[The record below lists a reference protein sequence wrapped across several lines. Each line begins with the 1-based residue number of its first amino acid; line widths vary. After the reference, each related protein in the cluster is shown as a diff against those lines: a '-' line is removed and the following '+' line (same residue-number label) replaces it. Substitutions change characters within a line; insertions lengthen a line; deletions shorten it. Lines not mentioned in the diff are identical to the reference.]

1 MNKLLYAFVAA
12 LLASTFPDTS
22 AQALNARSWV
32 SSTGTGSTCTRAL
45 PCAAFATA
53 HDATIAGGT
62 IHCVDGN
69 DYTVGGTSFL
79 ITKSLTIDCAGTQ
92 AIHGGQNNIDVN
104 GAGIVVHLRNLLI
117 DGGNG
122 GSVGVKFINGNAL
135 YIENCTISGWFTG
148 IQFAPPSG
156 VTAKLVVLDSTI
168 VDNGNGVVGSGGI
181 FIQPTGSGVARVS
194 IDRTKIVGNTYG
206 IYADG
211 TLGSGLVTALIKD
224 SYIANS
230 TVNGVSLVTTASA
243 AQISITMD
251 HSASVGNG
259 GDGILSQGSK
269 AFAVLTES
277 TVIGNFGTGLHSV
290 SGGNIYS
297 YRNNAT
303 TGNVT
308 EGGPNNFFSL
318 N

>member
-1 MNKLLYAFVAA
+1 M
-12 LLASTFPDTS
+12 
-22 AQALNARSWV
+22 
-32 SSTGTGSTCTRAL
+32 
-45 PCAAFATA
+45 
-53 HDATIAGGT
+53 
-62 IHCVDGN
+62 
-69 DYTVGGTSFL
+69 
-79 ITKSLTIDCAGTQ
+79 
-92 AIHGGQNNIDVN
+92 
-104 GAGIVVHLRNLLI
+104 
-117 DGGNG
+117 
-122 GSVGVKFINGNAL
+122 
-135 YIENCTISGWFTG
+135 YIENCTISGWSTG
-148 IQFAPPSG
+148 IKFAPPVG

-251 HSASVGNG
+251 HSASVGNS